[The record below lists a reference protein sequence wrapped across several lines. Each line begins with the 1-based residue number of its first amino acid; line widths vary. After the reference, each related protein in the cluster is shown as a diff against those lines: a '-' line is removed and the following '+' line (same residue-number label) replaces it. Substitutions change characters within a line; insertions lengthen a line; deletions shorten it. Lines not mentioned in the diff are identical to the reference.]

1 MELTSRFSLNGT
13 DSIDGE
19 PISPANWI
27 NAFVNLSFDKDS
39 VIAKSK
45 GVVST
50 TEWEFIAK
58 SATFLKDWQKDGLT
72 GGLGV
77 LQGVPFKWELLDDGA
92 SVEVYDGYLNLSKAT
107 FECDRVTA
115 SATLRKQIDDLNSKV
130 DSFTYEYLLSIGKL
144 TPSDYVHV
152 PYSKLPVQNQAL
164 EVITSIIQLVLL
176 IIQLQQYNWFCSS
189 YNCSKQ

>member
-1 MELTSRFSLNGT
+1 MELTSKFSLNGT

-58 SATFLKDWQKDGLT
+58 SATFLKDWQNRQD
-72 GGLGV
+72 
-77 LQGVPFKWELLDDGA
+77 
-92 SVEVYDGYLNLSKAT
+92 
-107 FECDRVTA
+107 
-115 SATLRKQIDDLNSKV
+115 
-130 DSFTYEYLLSIGKL
+130 
-144 TPSDYVHV
+144 
-152 PYSKLPVQNQAL
+152 
-164 EVITSIIQLVLL
+164 
-176 IIQLQQYNWFCSS
+176 
-189 YNCSKQ
+189 